1 MYDEENV
8 TYRIGINWKDIII
21 KVIMLAVF
29 LFLLIWLFPKADL
42 DGLYNKVYTDNIAT
56 MKDAAKS
63 YIKNYTGLSDE
74 ELDKY
79 DDLTTAYLCIISDM
93 YDNRTFTVDSDKN
106 NRMLQSIM
114 DMHCINLL

>member
-1 MYDEENV
+1 MKISEVPDRIILKNCNAYEE
-8 TYRIGINWKDIII
+8 DID
-21 KVIMLAVF
+21 
-29 LFLLIWLFPKADL
+29 LIE
-42 DGLYNKVYTDNIAT
+42 VY
-56 MKDAAKS
+56 KDAAKS

-114 DMHCINLL
+114 DMHCINYCR

>member
-1 MYDEENV
+1 MKISEVQDRIILKNCNAYEE
-8 TYRIGINWKDIII
+8 DID
-21 KVIMLAVF
+21 
-29 LFLLIWLFPKADL
+29 LIEI
-42 DGLYNKVYTDNIAT
+42 Y
-56 MKDAAKS
+56 KDAAKS

>member
-1 MYDEENV
+1 MKTSDVPDRILLKNSNAYEE
-8 TYRIGINWKDIII
+8 DID
-21 KVIMLAVF
+21 
-29 LFLLIWLFPKADL
+29 LIE
-42 DGLYNKVYTDNIAT
+42 VY
-56 MKDAAKS
+56 KDAAKS

-79 DDLTTAYLCIISDM
+79 DDLKTAYLCIISDM